1 MQQMK
6 GRITMEDNRM
16 NELMESTI
24 SKIRQLVDTNT
35 VIGAPITTPDG
46 ITVIPVSRVSVGFG
60 TGGTTG
66 SKGVSFTGGNGAG
79 VKVDPVGFF
88 VIKDGAC
95 RMINIAPPAGTTI
108 DRVIEMV
115 PDVLDKI
122 DAMLNKKSEE

>member
-1 MQQMK
+1 
-6 GRITMEDNRM
+6 M
-16 NELMESTI
+16 NELMDATMN
-24 SKIRQLVDTNT
+24 KIRQLVDTNT
-35 VIGAPITTPDG
+35 VIGNPITTPDG
-46 ITVIPVSRVSVGFG
+46 ITVIPVSRVSFGFG

-66 SKGVSFTGGNGAG
+66 SKGVNFTGGNGAG

-122 DAMLNKKSEE
+122 DSMINKKSAE

>member
-1 MQQMK
+1 MK
-6 GRITMEDNRM
+6 GRLTMEENKM
-16 NELMESTI
+16 NELMDTTI

-35 VIGAPITTPDG
+35 IVGQPINTPDG
-46 ITVIPVSRVSVGFG
+46 ITVIPVSRVTFGFG

-79 VKVDPVGFF
+79 VKVEPIGFF

-95 RMINIAPPAGTTI
+95 RMINVSAPATTTI
-108 DRVIEMV
+108 DRIVEMF

-122 DAMLNKKSEE
+122 DSMINKPGKE